1 MIFYET
7 GIFTARI
14 VELLSDESYRQLQNF
29 LAGDPEGGDLIPGTH
44 GLRKIRWKAPGRGK
58 RGGIRVIYYL
68 VTGSEIF
75 MIYAYA
81 KNEQENLTA
90 EQTRKL
96 RLLVDEHLKP

>member
-1 MIFYET
+1 
-7 GIFTARI
+7 
-14 VELLSDESYRQLQNF
+14 
-29 LAGDPEGGDLIPGTH
+29 
-44 GLRKIRWKAPGRGK
+44 
-58 RGGIRVIYYL
+58 
-68 VTGSEIF
+68 